1 MEYQHG
7 ECRTREQQEFVDASE
22 REEENQQSQHDP
34 ARSLDDEF
42 PKLQIAWS
50 MMARRTGFT
59 PSRSQIAAGTVP
71 QRT

>member
-22 REEENQQSQHDP
+22 IEEENQQSQHDP

-42 PKLQIAWS
+42 PKLQIA
-50 MMARRTGFT
+50 
-59 PSRSQIAAGTVP
+59 
-71 QRT
+71 

>member
-1 MEYQHG
+1 
-7 ECRTREQQEFVDASE
+7 VDASE
-22 REEENQQSQHDP
+22 RDEENQQSQHDP